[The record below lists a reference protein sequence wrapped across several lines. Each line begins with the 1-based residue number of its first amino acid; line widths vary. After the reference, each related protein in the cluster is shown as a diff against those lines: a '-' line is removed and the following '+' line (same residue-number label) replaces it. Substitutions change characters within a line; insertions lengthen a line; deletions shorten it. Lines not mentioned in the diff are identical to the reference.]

1 MMGRSDRFVTVH
13 QESGM
18 ALIARRRRDP
28 ARPRRNTAPLWK
40 KLTIVLTAV
49 AAVVLVLDVLNPND
63 IGFFPLV
70 VVVLA
75 VIAGVVWGMARLLG
89 VHLSLSS
96 WD

>member
-1 MMGRSDRFVTVH
+1 MMGGSDQSVTAR

-18 ALIARRRRDP
+18 APIARRRSNA

-40 KLTIVLTAV
+40 KLTIVVSAV
-49 AAVVLVLDVLNPND
+49 VAVVLVLSVLNANNT
-63 IGFFPLV
+63 GFFTLL

-75 VIAGVVWGMARLLG
+75 VIAAVVWLMAKLLG